1 MSTKLT
7 FSVRRFGQLVQTVRH
22 GHRARLQHLF
32 VEVLL
37 LQRGEVGFELVF
49 VDGFGDGHRG
59 DGVADLLG
67 QFVLF
72 AELFPVIVGISM
84 GLLTREVA
92 EKMTGR
98 KTGRNE
104 THIVVST
111 SSIVILPWICFM
123 AAPAFFMA
131 TRVSWLMFADSME

>member
-1 MSTKLT
+1 MWKLT
-7 FSVRRFGQLVQTVRH
+7 FSVRRRGQPVQTVRH

-37 LQRGEVGFELVF
+37 FQRGEVGFEFVF

-72 AELFPVIVGISM
+72 AELFPVIMGISIGPLTG
-84 GLLTREVA
+84 GLWKNDGEVDETRRTLLYLRPPWSFCRGFA
-92 EKMTGR
+92 
-98 KTGRNE
+98 
-104 THIVVST
+104 
-111 SSIVILPWICFM
+111 SS
-123 AAPAFFMA
+123 
-131 TRVSWLMFADSME
+131 RRRRSS